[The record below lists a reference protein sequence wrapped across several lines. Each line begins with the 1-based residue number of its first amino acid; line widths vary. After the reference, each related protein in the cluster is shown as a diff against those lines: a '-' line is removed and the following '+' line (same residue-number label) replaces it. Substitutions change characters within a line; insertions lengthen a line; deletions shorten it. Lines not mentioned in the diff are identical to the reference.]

1 MRRHIGA
8 LQILAVALGVTGWSC
23 AVAPAQEASNRFR
36 EPAPG
41 SYSASTFQL
50 TIGGASQSV
59 DGAQVSD
66 GFFDSAQARPLL
78 GRFFLAAEHRAGAA
92 PVVVLSRDLWERD
105 LHGSPQV
112 IGSTLPV
119 NGRKA
124 TVVGIAPHGFNLP
137 NKTQLWVPATKGE

>member
-1 MRRHIGA
+1 MRRYIGA

-23 AVAPAQEASNRFR
+23 TVAPAQETSRQFP

-41 SYSASTFQL
+41 SYTAASFEL
-50 TIGGASQSV
+50 TIGGASRSV
-59 DGAQVSD
+59 DGAQVSA

-105 LHGSPQV
+105 FHESPQV

-119 NGRKA
+119 SGRNA
-124 TVVGIAPHGFNLP
+124 TVVGVAPAGFNLP
-137 NKTQLWVPATKGE
+137 HGAHLWVPATTGE